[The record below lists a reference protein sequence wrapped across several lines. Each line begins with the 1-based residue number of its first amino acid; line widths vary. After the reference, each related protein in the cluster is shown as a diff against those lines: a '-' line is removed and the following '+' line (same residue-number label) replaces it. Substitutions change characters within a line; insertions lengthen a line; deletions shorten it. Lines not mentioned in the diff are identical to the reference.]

1 MSTTTLAAPIRV
13 NTAGVHAR
21 PGLGRLVAVELR
33 KMVDTRAGF
42 WLQIAMVVLTVVV
55 VVVRLRVG
63 DAGDHTFQSVLD
75 AGLQP
80 AAILLPVLGILLV
93 TSEWSQRTG
102 MITFAL
108 VPVRSRVLGA
118 KLIASLVLA
127 VAMLVMSVAVV
138 AAGMLVASPGV
149 DGTWSAAAPLIGQSA
164 VYLTAGMI
172 TGVALGAILLASA
185 PAIVLLFPLPT
196 AWMAVVSLSF
206 FADVAPWVST
216 ARALSP
222 MQEEVMSATQWAHV
236 GTALALWMLL
246 PLLIGTWRITRREV
260 SV

>member
-42 WLQIAMVVLTVVV
+42 WLQVAMVVLTVVV
-55 VVVRLRVG
+55 VVVRLLVG
-63 DAGDHTFQSVLD
+63 DAADHTFQSVLD

-80 AAILLPVLGILLV
+80 AAVLLPVLGILLV

-127 VAMLVMSVAVV
+127 VAMLVMSVTVV
-138 AAGMLVASPGV
+138 AAGVLVASPGV
-149 DGTWSAAAPLIGQSA
+149 DGTWSDAAPLIGQSA

-172 TGVALGAILLASA
+172 TGVAFGAILLVSA
-185 PAIVLLFPLPT
+185 PAIVVLFALPM

-260 SV
+260 SA

>member
-13 NTAGVHAR
+13 NTTGVHAR

-33 KMVDTRAGF
+33 KMVNTRAGF
-42 WLQIAMVVLTVVV
+42 WLQLATVAITALVVIVASV
-55 VVVRLRVG
+55 VG
-63 DAGDHTFQSVLD
+63 DAADLTFQSVLNV
-75 AGLQP
+75 GLQP
-80 AAILLPVLGILLV
+80 AAVLLPVVGILLV

-108 VPVRSRVLGA
+108 VPARSRVLGA

-138 AAGMLVASPGV
+138 AAGVLVASPGV
-149 DGTWSAAAPLIGQSA
+149 DGTWSDAAPLIGQSV

-172 TGVALGAILLASA
+172 TGVAIGAILLASA
-185 PAIVLLFPLPT
+185 PAIVLLFALPM

-260 SV
+260 AA

>member
-13 NTAGVHAR
+13 NTTGVHGR

-33 KMVDTRAGF
+33 KMVNTRAGF
-42 WLQIAMVVLTVVV
+42 WLQLATVAITVLAVTVACV
-55 VVVRLRVG
+55 VG
-63 DAGDHTFQSVLD
+63 DAADHTFQPVLNV
-75 AGLQP
+75 GLQP
-80 AAILLPVLGILLV
+80 AAILLPVVGILLV

-138 AAGMLVASPGV
+138 AAGVLVASPGV
-149 DGTWSAAAPLIGQSA
+149 DGTWSDAAPLIGQSA
-164 VYLTAGMI
+164 VYLTAGI
-172 TGVALGAILLASA
+172 VAGVALGAILLASA

-236 GTALALWMLL
+236 GTALALWMVL
-246 PLLIGTWRITRREV
+246 PLLIGTWRFTRHEV

>member
-1 MSTTTLAAPIRV
+1 MSTTTLAAPIPV
-13 NTAGVHAR
+13 NSAGVHAR

-42 WLQIAMVVLTVVV
+42 WLQIAMVALTAVVV
-55 VVVRLRVG
+55 ARRVFG
-63 DAGDHTFQSVLD
+63 EGGDHTFAGVLD
-75 AGLQP
+75 VGLQP
-80 AAILLPVLGILLV
+80 AAVLLPITGILLV

-127 VAMLVMSVAVV
+127 VAMLVVSVAIV
-138 AAGMLVASPGV
+138 AAGVLVASPGV
-149 DGTWSAAAPLIGQSA
+149 DGTWSDAAPLIGQSA

-185 PAIVLLFPLPT
+185 PAIVVLFALPT

-216 ARALSP
+216 GRALSP